1 MKIEHF
7 YKETEGENWFNYENL
22 YSDVVRKFDSGAHFV
37 EVGTWK
43 GKSACYMAVEIINS
57 EKDIKFDCVD
67 TWEVVEEG
75 WNFCAL
81 PKFNNL
87 FNIFKKNIEPVK
99 NKINIIKSISW
110 DAASRY
116 DDNSLDF
123 VFLDAGH
130 NYESVKKDIQAWLP
144 KVKVGGILAGHDWL
158 LEGVKKAVLELIP
171 ESKVRVL
178 CPLNCPSWKYE
189 K

>member
-1 MKIEHF
+1 MKIKHF
-7 YKETEGENWFNYENL
+7 YRETEGENWFNYQNL

-67 TWEVVEEG
+67 TWEFVKGERI
-75 WNFCAL
+75 AIH
-81 PKFNNL
+81 KFDDL

-116 DDNSLDF
+116 DDSSLDF

-130 NYESVKKDIQAWLP
+130 NYESIKKDIQTWLP
-144 KVKVGGILAGHDWL
+144 KVKVGGILAGHDWQL
-158 LEGVKKAVLELIP
+158 KGVKKAVLELIP
-171 ESKVRVL
+171 ESKVRTF
-178 CPLNCPSWKYE
+178 PLNWSSWEYE